1 MVLTLTKGQGIVL
14 FLVQDMILNCH
25 TYLYFPGEPGAEVS
39 GEKSKPKWPKKN
51 LPIECERRATNQP
64 DAQCTCLQQFRLVA
78 NSISLAPSLWE
89 LFVDDFRKLG
99 SATPRWCASVFFHFL
114 AKRCTRVSPLRLA
127 SCSCLALKWPTMQ
140 GQRLMKRDTSGEI
153 SSLFSGNES
162 MMLIDVTDLFLMTS
176 CWALSNTCHLGGQKM
191 GEKIKSYVRFS
202 CQQNSNTAYNIW
214 IGNASDSEI
223 QSHQFT
229 IPLDES
235 RADQR
240 SKQRLS
246 CRERVAVRSSI
257 NTKPP
262 RTILY
267 YTVSIFL
274 SKIRCF

>member
-1 MVLTLTKGQGIVL
+1 MSAGRPISQMPSAPAFSSSVWLQTP
-14 FLVQDMILNCH
+14 FLWQLPFENFSWMTFGSLEVQHLVDVHPYSFIFL
-25 TYLYFPGEPGAEVS
+25 LS
-39 GEKSKPKWPKKN
+39 
-51 LPIECERRATNQP
+51 
-64 DAQCTCLQQFRLVA
+64 DAPVF
-78 NSISLAPSLWE
+78 
-89 LFVDDFRKLG
+89 
-99 SATPRWCASVFFHFL
+99 PRWGLPL
-114 AKRCTRVSPLRLA
+114 ARAWLWSGQPCKVSA
-127 SCSCLALKWPTMQ
+127 WWNKTQVC
-140 GQRLMKRDTSGEI
+140 EI

-274 SKIRCF
+274 SKIRYF